1 MPKNRQVTEALVGY
15 LLALWGVSVFAA
27 DGSAFAEGMRSITRE
42 VVLGV
47 LVLSGAGGLAGT
59 LSKVCNPEK
68 PIRNVA
74 LEMAKDM
81 VGSIVLGTLV
91 FCFTVWIEWLS
102 FGAQAG
108 LIILAGVGGSKALD
122 RLVDT
127 RLNGALDSILDRVLG
142 KPKDGA
148 S

>member
-1 MPKNRQVTEALVGY
+1 MPKNRQVTEALIGY
-15 LLALWGVSVFAA
+15 LLLLWCASVFAA
-27 DGSAFAEGMRSITRE
+27 NGSAFAEGMRSITRE

-59 LSKVCNPEK
+59 LSKVCNPDK
-68 PIRNVA
+68 PIKNVA

-91 FCFTVWIEWLS
+91 FCFTAWIEWLA
-102 FGAQAG
+102 FWAQAG
-108 LIILAGVGGSKALD
+108 LIIVAGVGGSKALD
-122 RLVDT
+122 RLVES
-127 RLNGALDSILDRVLG
+127 RLNSVLDSLLDRVLG